1 MTDAIVLR
9 PDLREVLE
17 RSAERESRT
26 LNDIVNEAVG
36 LYVHRMQQAKIDREA
51 EAFERMYGSLRGK
64 FSGKWAAV
72 HNQQLV
78 DHDSD
83 SQALYRR
90 VRKKFGRTSVLIRQV
105 SERPVDEIWMRTPA
119 TGKRTP

>member
-9 PDLREVLE
+9 PDLREALE

-26 LNDIVNEAVG
+26 LNDIVNEAVS
-36 LYVHRMQQAKIDREA
+36 LYVHRMQQEKIDREA
-51 EAFERMYGSLRGK
+51 EAYKRMYNTLRDRFLGR
-64 FSGKWAAV
+64 WVAI
-72 HNQQLV
+72 HNQQV
-78 DHDSD
+78 IDHDSD

-90 VRKKFGRTSVLIRQV
+90 VRQRFGRTSVLIRQV

-119 TGKRTP
+119 TGKQTP